1 MALPVS
7 AREGLCREL
16 RQSSR
21 LARLA
26 STPPTSRTASQRPA
40 PLLIDRLE
48 ADGHTIFCGTGD
60 VGKGVITS
68 GWMVE
73 LVRAGHVVLIPDYED
88 HRRGRRSADPPVDC
102 LGLETEGWNPSAP
115 ASPPTEGDGTE
126 EGASLMPVRPLVVLF
141 AALAVVAV
149 ACARD
154 YHEIVSS
161 GKLICGTKF
170 DVRGFG
176 FKDPRTGEVEGLDA
190 DLCREIASD
199 NRVRPEFVEANSED
213 RIPLLNEGKVD
224 IIISTMQVNDE
235 RKKEILFSHVYYVA
249 GLSLLVR
256 SDSDIRSVDDLNGK
270 TVCSIEGSA
279 YEKKKI
285 QARAPQAG
293 FLPLTSYPEAGRALV
308 DGRCDGI
315 SSDERILFGLI
326 EQFAGL
332 ELRGGTFTKE
342 RLAIG
347 IRKGRRDLMDMV
359 NVSLENM
366 KANGRLVALYR
377 MWIEPKTGEVPEVP
391 F

>member
-1 MALPVS
+1 VLTRRLTVWAMRPKV
-7 AREGLCREL
+7 RIL
-16 RQSSR
+16 RC
-21 LARLA
+21 
-26 STPPTSRTASQRPA
+26 RPA
-40 PLLIDRLE
+40 FRPR
-48 ADGHTIFCGTGD
+48 ATG
-60 VGKGVITS
+60 
-68 GWMVE
+68 
-73 LVRAGHVVLIPDYED
+73 P
-88 HRRGRRSADPPVDC
+88 
-102 LGLETEGWNPSAP
+102 
-115 ASPPTEGDGTE
+115 E
-126 EGASLMPVRPLVVLF
+126 EGASLIPVRPLVVLL
-141 AALAVVAV
+141 AALAVVVV

-190 DLCREIASD
+190 DLCREIAS
-199 NRVRPEFVEANSED
+199 NNGVRPEFVEANSED

-224 IIISTMQVNDE
+224 IVISTMQVNDE

-249 GLSLLVR
+249 GQSLLVR

-359 NVSLENM
+359 NASLESM
-366 KANGRLVALYR
+366 KADGRLVALYR
-377 MWIEPKTGEVPEVP
+377 TWIEPKTGTVPEVP

>member
-1 MALPVS
+1 MHVRLLVAL
-7 AREGLCREL
+7 L
-16 RQSSR
+16 
-21 LARLA
+21 
-26 STPPTSRTASQRPA
+26 
-40 PLLIDRLE
+40 
-48 ADGHTIFCGTGD
+48 
-60 VGKGVITS
+60 
-68 GWMVE
+68 
-73 LVRAGHVVLIPDYED
+73 
-88 HRRGRRSADPPVDC
+88 
-102 LGLETEGWNPSAP
+102 
-115 ASPPTEGDGTE
+115 
-126 EGASLMPVRPLVVLF
+126 

-161 GKLICGTKF
+161 GRLICGTKF

-190 DLCREIASD
+190 DLCREIAS
-199 NRVRPEFVEANSED
+199 NNGVRPEFVEANSEE

-235 RKKEILFSHVYYVA
+235 RKKQILFSHVYYVA
-249 GLSLLVR
+249 GQSLLVR
-256 SDSDIRSVDDLNGK
+256 RDSDIWSVDDVNGK
-270 TVCSIEGSA
+270 TVCSVEGSA

-285 QARAPQAG
+285 QALAPQAG

-308 DGRCDGI
+308 EGRCEAI

-326 EQFAGL
+326 ERFAGL
-332 ELRGGTFTKE
+332 ELRGDPFTKE

-347 IRKGRRDLMDMV
+347 ISKGRRDLLDMV
-359 NVSLENM
+359 NVSLETM

-377 MWIEPKTGEVPEVP
+377 KWIEPRTGKVPEVP